1 MKIFAQ
7 VVHLHWAVIASPKEL
22 VAAVVAKFAGWP
34 LARHLVLLPPLH
46 LLPLPRRPHLQ
57 LTVPL
62 ANLETPV
69 PMALTAALEPA
80 LGANLAPVRA
90 WRDFDVTDTHLGNIQ
105 ERSTIQLNGVPKD
118 ETYLS
123 C

>member
-1 MKIFAQ
+1 MDKRN
-7 VVHLHWAVIASPKEL
+7 
-22 VAAVVAKFAGWP
+22 AALQHAPVTMAPPQRP
-34 LARHLVLLPPLH
+34 LLCL
-46 LLPLPRRPHLQ
+46 LPRRPHLP

-69 PMALTAALEPA
+69 PTALTAALEPA

-90 WRDFDVTDTHLGNIQ
+90 WRDFDMMDTHLGNIQ
-105 ERSTIQLNGVPKD
+105 EGSMQQMGPRNMP
-118 ETYLS
+118 S